1 MEGTRWESPWGHL
14 SKMMEE
20 TDNIKSLSKRLTVA
34 IILVV
39 YVYNQAGNHNGE
51 VQ

>member
-1 MEGTRWESPWGHL
+1 MAGTRWENPWVHL

-20 TDNIKSLSKRLTVA
+20 IDNIKLLSKRLTVA
-34 IILVV
+34 IILAVC
-39 YVYNQAGNHNGE
+39 VYNQAGNHNSE